1 MQEWLVIVQPD
12 GFVDAVENGAPSTWV
27 GHQLESLPNAPEQL
41 RAIAEEVK
49 RPSSTYVRRW
59 VVHGRAATIE
69 VLVVEGLPLRK
80 AYTNVNDLIV
90 RLLDVFASQA
100 RTTAVQLSV
109 RQEGAGVA
117 YVDREK
123 VTWAIATLLGN
134 ALRYVQSSSAKPRV
148 EVVFSWSADRELVIA
163 VKDNGPGIPAGRA
176 KFLFSH
182 DPANGACAGL
192 ALRMVGD
199 VVAAHRGTI
208 RVETVEGEGTT
219 FTVRLPRVE
228 R

>member
-1 MQEWLVIVQPD
+1 MKEWLVIVQPD

-59 VVHGRAATIE
+59 VVHGRDAAIE
-69 VLVVEGLPLRK
+69 VLVVEGLPIRK
-80 AYTNVNDLIV
+80 AYTNVNDLLV

-117 YVDREK
+117 FVDREK
-123 VTWAIATLLGN
+123 VTWAIATLVGN
-134 ALRYVQSSSAKPRV
+134 ALRYVQGTTKPRV
-148 EVVFSWSADRELVIA
+148 DVVFSWSADRELVIA
-163 VKDNGPGIPAGRA
+163 VKDNGPGIPARRA

-182 DPANGACAGL
+182 DPSSGASAGL

-208 RVETVEGEGTT
+208 RVETAEGEGTT